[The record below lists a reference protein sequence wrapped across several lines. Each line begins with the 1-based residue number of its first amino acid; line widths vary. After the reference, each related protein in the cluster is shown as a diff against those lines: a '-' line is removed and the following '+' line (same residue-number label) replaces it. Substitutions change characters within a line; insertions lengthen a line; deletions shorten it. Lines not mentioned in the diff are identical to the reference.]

1 MPEIKRLDQETK
13 MEDEKEQTAVDART
27 AQLVALEER
36 EFKRLRQGTYADI
49 LFVLLPFLG
58 ILVQRLWEGQIDK
71 MLLGNEI
78 SVAATIF
85 AGLSISKFVQGLI
98 SHKDFGVY
106 KERILFIVSITLFL
120 VLTPSVILTIKLS
133 GTETVPGIVAYI
145 QPLMLVASIT
155 LFITAIKI
163 IKAPEETEPV
173 PGSLAA
179 DEAGSEEDPFPIDA
193 FTRGDTKSKID
204 NK

>member
-1 MPEIKRLDQETK
+1 
-13 MEDEKEQTAVDART
+13 MEDEKDQIAADERAAE
-27 AQLVALEER
+27 LVALEER

-58 ILVQRLWEGQIDK
+58 ILMQRLWDGQIDK
-71 MLLGNEI
+71 LLLGNEL

-98 SHKDFGVY
+98 SHRDFGVY
-106 KERILFIVSITLFL
+106 KERVLFIVAITLFL

-133 GTETVPGIVAYI
+133 GSEQVPGIIAYI

-155 LFITAIKI
+155 LFIAAIKI
-163 IKAPEETEPV
+163 IKAPEEQEPI

-179 DEAGSEEDPFPIDA
+179 EESNSEEDPFPIDA
-193 FTRGDTKSKID
+193 FTRGETKTKNDSR
-204 NK
+204 

>member
-1 MPEIKRLDQETK
+1 
-13 MEDEKEQTAVDART
+13 MEDEKDQTAVDERT
-27 AQLVALEER
+27 AELVALEER

-49 LFVLLPFLG
+49 LFVLMPFLG
-58 ILVQRLWEGQIDK
+58 ILVQRLWDGQIDK
-71 MLLGNEI
+71 LLLGNEI

-98 SHKDFGVY
+98 SHQDFGVY
-106 KERILFIVSITLFL
+106 KERVLFMIAVTLFL

-133 GTETVPGIVAYI
+133 GAEHVPGIIAYI

-155 LFITAIKI
+155 LFIAAIKI
-163 IKAPEETEPV
+163 IKAPEVEEPV

-179 DEAGSEEDPFPIDA
+179 EDAASEDDPFPIDA
-193 FTRGDTKSKID
+193 FTRGESKSR
-204 NK
+204 

>member
-1 MPEIKRLDQETK
+1 
-13 MEDEKEQTAVDART
+13 MEDEKDQIAADERAAE
-27 AQLVALEER
+27 LVALEER

-58 ILVQRLWEGQIDK
+58 ILMQRLWDGQIDK
-71 MLLGNEI
+71 LLLGNEL

-106 KERILFIVSITLFL
+106 KERVLFIVAITLFL

-133 GTETVPGIVAYI
+133 GSEQVPGIVAYI

-155 LFITAIKI
+155 LFIAAIKI
-163 IKAPEETEPV
+163 IKAPEEQEPI

-179 DEAGSEEDPFPIDA
+179 EESNSEEDPFPIDA
-193 FTRGDTKSKID
+193 FTRGETKTKNDSR
-204 NK
+204 